1 MGPQGGAEMRT
12 KQTSDIILFNINFFF
27 FFFYLQALLNIFI

>member
-12 KQTSDIILFNINFFF
+12 KQTSDIILFNINS
-27 FFFYLQALLNIFI
+27 FFYLQALLNMFI

>member
-27 FFFYLQALLNIFI
+27 FFYLQALLNMFI

>member
-12 KQTSDIILFNINFFF
+12 KQTNDIILFNINY
-27 FFFYLQALLNIFI
+27 FFYLQALLNMFI

>member
-12 KQTSDIILFNINFFF
+12 KQTSDIILFNINFF
-27 FFFYLQALLNIFI
+27 YLQALLNMFI

>member
-12 KQTSDIILFNINFFF
+12 INQTSDIILFNIGF
-27 FFFYLQALLNIFI
+27 FFFYLQALLNMFI

>member
-12 KQTSDIILFNINFFF
+12 KQTSDIILFNIKF
-27 FFFYLQALLNIFI
+27 FFFYLQALLNMFI

>member
-12 KQTSDIILFNINFFF
+12 KQTSDMFNIN
-27 FFFYLQALLNIFI
+27 FFYLQALLNMFI

>member
-27 FFFYLQALLNIFI
+27 NLQALLNMFI

>member
-12 KQTSDIILFNINFFF
+12 KQTSDIILFNINDFFF
-27 FFFYLQALLNIFI
+27 ISKLS

>member
-27 FFFYLQALLNIFI
+27 FYLQALLNMFI